1 MTFSERCLDFV
12 DKHNRALLLSLGGI
26 IGVFAI
32 IIIIFALMPVMDQAT
47 AKQRVS
53 LNIAPTS
60 ATITVNG
67 KDYRN
72 GLYEMQP
79 GTYKAKVSQEGFDL
93 DGYQVIY
100 NLR

>member
-1 MTFSERCLDFV
+1 
-12 DKHNRALLLSLGGI
+12 
-26 IGVFAI
+26 
-32 IIIIFALMPVMDQAT
+32 MPVMDQAT

-60 ATITVNG
+60 ATITVNR

-72 GLYEMQP
+72 ELYEMQP
-79 GTYKAKVSQEGFDL
+79 GTYKAKISQEGFDL

>member
-1 MTFSERCLDFV
+1 
-12 DKHNRALLLSLGGI
+12 
-26 IGVFAI
+26 
-32 IIIIFALMPVMDQAT
+32 MPVMDQAT

-60 ATITVNG
+60 ATITVNR